1 MSATVEDISK
11 TTKEHIEK
19 LIAEAARQAM
29 PPAAGQPPRDI
40 SYRHARFPHPIE
52 GPRYTDLFQDI
63 NRAKALTR
71 GMIGETHPAIS
82 EAHRMA
88 SRGGERV
95 TPQDIEYYMNPY
107 RQNVLN
113 RIRDESLRNFNERI
127 MPSIESRFTKHGQHG
142 SLQHRRESERFAR
155 DMHNDITDRQN
166 EFLSRAYQ
174 QALDTAIGEKK
185 RGVDVASMLP
195 IISSMRQA
203 AQQADIAA
211 LMGQGREDLQRDQM
225 ARDYAYQEFIRQEA
239 HPMEK
244 LSQLSAIIRGLPYSA
259 AQVVYPSSQFA
270 HNIAQQQQ
278 QHLNPAGQAI
288 QALMQ
293 IRAAN
298 MMGGR

>member
-1 MSATVEDISK
+1 MSAAIQDLDK
-11 TTKEHIEK
+11 TTKEHIEA
-19 LIAEAARQAM
+19 LIANSARLARE
-29 PPAAGQPPRDI
+29 PTIPYGQQ
-40 SYRHARFPHPIE
+40 RFPNP
-52 GPRYTDLFQDI
+52 GRDRDLFQDI
-63 NRAKALTR
+63 DRAKGLTR
-71 GMIGETHPAIS
+71 GMVGETIPAIS
-82 EAHRMA
+82 EAYGMA
-88 SRGGERV
+88 RRGADRV
-95 TPQDIEYYMNPY
+95 SPEDIEYYMNPY
-107 RQNVLN
+107 RANVLN

-127 MPSIESRFTKHGQHG
+127 MPAIESRFTKHGQHG

-203 AQQADIAA
+203 AQQADISA
-211 LMGQGREDLQRDQM
+211 LMNQGREDLQRDQM
-225 ARDYAYQEFIRQEA
+225 SRDFAYQEFIRQLA
-239 HPMEK
+239 DPMEK
-244 LSQLSAIIRGLPYSA
+244 QSALSAILRGLPYSA

-293 IRAAN
+293 MSAAR